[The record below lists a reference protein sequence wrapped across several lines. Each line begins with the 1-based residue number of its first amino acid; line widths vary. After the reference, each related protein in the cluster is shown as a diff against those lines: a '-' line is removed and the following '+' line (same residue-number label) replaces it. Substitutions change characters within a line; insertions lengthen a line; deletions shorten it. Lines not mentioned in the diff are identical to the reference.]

1 MKTIRTMNQMRNRCQ
16 FGNLAANSQLFAR
29 RLARPFE
36 FKPPRQTDFNLFVQA
51 NYGVHP
57 VYLTRHQVLS
67 GACVLAPYLF
77 TRGSLAPI
85 VCSIENGVLVS
96 DLNLGEL
103 VIGESTTVGELSQAL
118 IDNNHDWREGDEIS
132 FLHAVQIIDPYLEV
146 PRARM
151 NSCRLVLDTTD
162 SELLSNIVLP
172 AGFASVAS
180 NENDNEN
187 ENGPSTGSGT
197 YRLGMNT
204 PLENA
209 GAAWVHNRKR
219 ADGGYRV
226 STQYLHIVSSILA
239 DYQSEEAFQQS
250 AESYG
255 AKIPT
260 QKYL

>member
-1 MKTIRTMNQMRNRCQ
+1 METRTIKQMRNRCQ
-16 FGNLAANSQLFAR
+16 LGNMAANYQLYAR
-29 RLARPFE
+29 RLPRPFE
-36 FKPPRQTDFNLFVQA
+36 NKPKCQTDYNLFVQS
-51 NYGVHP
+51 NYGLGP
-57 VYLTRHQVLS
+57 VFLTHRQVLS
-67 GACVLAPYLF
+67 GACVLAPYMF
-77 TRGSLAPI
+77 SRGSLPTVAY
-85 VCSIENGVLVS
+85 GLDAYGLLVS
-96 DLNLGEL
+96 DLSLGEL
-103 VIGESTTVGELSQAL
+103 AIGESTTVGELSQAL
-118 IDNNHDWREGDEIS
+118 ISNNHDWHEGDEIS
-132 FLHAVQIIDPYLEV
+132 FFHAVQVIDPYLEV

-187 ENGPSTGSGT
+187 GPSTGSGT

-209 GAAWVHNRKR
+209 GAAWVHSRKR
-219 ADGGYRV
+219 ADGTIRV
-226 STQYLHIVSSILA
+226 STQYLFVASSILA
-239 DYQSEEAFQQS
+239 DYQSEEAFQRA

-255 AKIPT
+255 ASVT

>member
-1 MKTIRTMNQMRNRCQ
+1 METRTIKQMRNRCQ
-16 FGNLAANSQLFAR
+16 LGNMAANYQLYAR
-29 RLARPFE
+29 RLPRPFE
-36 FKPPRQTDFNLFVQA
+36 NKPKCQTDYNLFVQS
-51 NYGVHP
+51 NYGLGP
-57 VYLTRHQVLS
+57 VFLTHRQVLS
-67 GACVLAPYLF
+67 GACVLAPYMF
-77 TRGSLAPI
+77 SRGSLPTVAY
-85 VCSIENGVLVS
+85 GLDAYGLLVS
-96 DLNLGEL
+96 DLSLGEL
-103 VIGESTTVGELSQAL
+103 AIGEQTTVGQLSQAL
-118 IDNNHDWREGDEIS
+118 ISNNDDWREGDEIS
-132 FLHAVQIIDPYLEV
+132 FFHAVQVIDPYLEV

-187 ENGPSTGSGT
+187 GPSTGSGT

-209 GAAWVHNRKR
+209 GAAWVHSRKR
-219 ADGGYRV
+219 ADGTIRV
-226 STQYLHIVSSILA
+226 STQYLFVASSILA
-239 DYQSEEAFQQS
+239 DYQSEEAFQRA

-255 AKIPT
+255 ASVT